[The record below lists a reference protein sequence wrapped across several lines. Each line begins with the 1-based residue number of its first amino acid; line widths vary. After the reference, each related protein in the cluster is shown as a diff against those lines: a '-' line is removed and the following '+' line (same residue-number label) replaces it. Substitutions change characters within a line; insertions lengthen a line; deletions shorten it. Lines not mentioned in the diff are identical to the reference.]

1 MISDK
6 KSVDSKFNNHYLA
19 SSLKWL
25 NTISWLVLDSIGYL
39 LQYYTDPVVK

>member
-25 NTISWLVLDSIGYL
+25 NTIAWLVLDSIGEL